1 MLKLKLVETFPLKD
15 GLVLSIILYL
25 PVILLSVTLI
35 RLRHVPLLFLLL
47 LFFFFFFHSNIF

>member
-25 PVILLSVTLI
+25 PVILLSVTLYAYVMC
-35 RLRHVPLLFLLL
+35 LCY
-47 LFFFFFFHSNIF
+47 FFFYSFFFFHSNIL

>member
-25 PVILLSVTLI
+25 PVILLSVTLYAYVMC
-35 RLRHVPLLFLLL
+35 LCY
-47 LFFFFFFHSNIF
+47 FFFYSFFFSIVIFYKG